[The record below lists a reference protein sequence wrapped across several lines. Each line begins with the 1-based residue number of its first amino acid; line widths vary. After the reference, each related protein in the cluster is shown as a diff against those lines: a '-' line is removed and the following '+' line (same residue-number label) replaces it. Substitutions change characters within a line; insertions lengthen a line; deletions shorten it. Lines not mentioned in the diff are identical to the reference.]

1 MSCKSVKKVV
11 EVNRDL
17 PNITEGKLLRNVY
30 FNELDYNTI
39 YAKKIDLTLKEK
51 KKSHSLKAM
60 MRIQRDSFIWVSVT
74 APMGIE
80 VARILLTPD
89 SVKFISPRDKK
100 YFVSDY
106 NYFIERFDVG
116 FTYDCFQRMLTNRFF
131 DFESCTT
138 EMDRN
143 KRFKFDKSGNDY
155 VLYTLEEKAI
165 GRKLKKLY
173 KKKRKNKEFSLILQK
188 IHINPDC
195 FRPCLVSIEDMEE
208 RVGMSVKYKN
218 IKDFEGKVFPERI
231 VFNIF
236 TDDDNWEVQLDF
248 SRVEFDVEV
257 SSNFKISSK
266 YKRMY

>member
-1 MSCKSVKKVV
+1 M
-11 EVNRDL
+11 E
-17 PNITEGKLLRNVY
+17 
-30 FNELDYNTI
+30 
-39 YAKKIDLTLKEK
+39 
-51 KKSHSLKAM
+51 
-60 MRIQRDSFIWVSVT
+60 
-74 APMGIE
+74 
-80 VARILLTPD
+80 
-89 SVKFISPRDKK
+89 
-100 YFVSDY
+100 
-106 NYFIERFDVG
+106 
-116 FTYDCFQRMLTNRFF
+116 
-131 DFESCTT
+131 
-138 EMDRN
+138 
-143 KRFKFDKSGNDY
+143 
-155 VLYTLEEKAI
+155 
-165 GRKLKKLY
+165 LY